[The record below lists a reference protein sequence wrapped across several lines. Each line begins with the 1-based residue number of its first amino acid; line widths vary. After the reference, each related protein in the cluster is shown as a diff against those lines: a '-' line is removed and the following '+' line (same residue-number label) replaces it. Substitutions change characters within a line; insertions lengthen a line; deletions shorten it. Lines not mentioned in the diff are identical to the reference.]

1 MIRIEL
7 GQQRITLQSGSTT
20 VVLDKAA
27 GTATLQR
34 KVLFWVM
41 KPVERP
47 LSAIVEAR
55 IHKNINAGSRAEM
68 YSTMLVFREGGSWV
82 LSARDKQDA
91 SDVVAAMHEF
101 RPPRW
106 VSDRTT
112 RPWPGRAVRL
122 D

>member
-55 IHKNINAGSRAEM
+55 NPQKYKRRLQGRNVQHDARLSRGRQLGTIGQGQARR
-68 YSTMLVFREGGSWV
+68 VGCRGGD
-82 LSARDKQDA
+82 AR
-91 SDVVAAMHEF
+91 
-101 RPPRW
+101 
-106 VSDRTT
+106 VSS
-112 RPWPGRAVRL
+112 PKMGV
-122 D
+122 

>member
-1 MIRIEL
+1 MIRMEL

-27 GTATLQR
+27 GTVTLQR

-55 IHKNINAGSRAEM
+55 IHKNIDVGSKAET
-68 YSTMLVFREGGSWV
+68 YSTMLVFREGGGWL

-91 SDVVAAMHEF
+91 SVVVAAMHKLRCAQREVA
-101 RPPRW
+101 R
-106 VSDRTT
+106 
-112 RPWPGRAVRL
+112 G
-122 D
+122 